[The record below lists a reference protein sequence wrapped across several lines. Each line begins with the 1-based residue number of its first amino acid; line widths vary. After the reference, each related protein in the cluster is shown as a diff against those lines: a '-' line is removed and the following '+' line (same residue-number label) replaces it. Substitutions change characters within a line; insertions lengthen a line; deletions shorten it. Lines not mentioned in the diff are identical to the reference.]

1 MPVSF
6 VADRLHWDPVRR
18 VDGRVGRPAVTCG
31 DRSPLVLVLE
41 VGVQLVG
48 DRRDT
53 VSRVERFEQVL
64 FADFARS
71 GLIHYHALHRNHVR
85 FDLWCVRRSRC
96 HSASDRPRSAQPR
109 EAQGGP
115 SRLSCLNGRSLNDH
129 RARWASSL
137 RSVALSRPSISA
149 ASSRVLRVRPV
160 GYWDP
165 SRPASSFLVAGHG
178 RRRCSLRY

>member
-71 GLIHYHALHRNHVR
+71 GLIHYHALHRNHVLTFGACVVPGVTR
-85 FDLWCVRRSRC
+85 RLIDLVRRSLAKLKAVR
-96 HSASDRPRSAQPR
+96 
-109 EAQGGP
+109 
-115 SRLSCLNGRSLNDH
+115 
-129 RARWASSL
+129 
-137 RSVALSRPSISA
+137 A
-149 ASSRVLRVRPV
+149 ASL
-160 GYWDP
+160 
-165 SRPASSFLVAGHG
+165 A
-178 RRRCSLRY
+178 